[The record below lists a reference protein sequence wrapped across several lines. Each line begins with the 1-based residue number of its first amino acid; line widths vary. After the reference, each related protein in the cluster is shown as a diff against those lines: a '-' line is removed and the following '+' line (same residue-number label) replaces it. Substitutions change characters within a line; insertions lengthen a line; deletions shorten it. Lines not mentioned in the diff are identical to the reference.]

1 MNATDKTAVVT
12 GGSAGIG
19 RAAAIALLKD
29 GWSVAI
35 GGRRGDALDET
46 LALAGDDGARGLSV
60 PGDLSMP
67 EGCANLFAKTRERFG
82 QVDLAG
88 RGEHQPVEFFL
99 LHAGSLPRLQGAR
112 PDGRADHQ

>member
-1 MNATDKTAVVT
+1 MNSTDRIAIVT
-12 GGSAGIG
+12 GGSGGIG

-35 GGRRGDALDET
+35 GGRRADALDET
-46 LALAGDDGARGLSV
+46 LVLAGDDGARGLSV
-60 PGDLSMP
+60 PGDLSMS

-82 QVDLAG
+82 QIDLLFNNAG
-88 RGEHQPVEFFL
+88 IFTPGVPFED
-99 LHAGSLPRLQGAR
+99 QGAR